1 MMKFELTYN
10 PFTHERTFLAQGK
23 PATLSNCWGD
33 DDSKELSEWCGDFFK
48 AVKDKFND
56 SEMEVCFNGIL
67 RDFEFLSDAREEYLL
82 KNPDDT
88 IKLNGDG
95 CVNTKAKL
103 DELRQLFGEMQRDS
117 PFPELKTQDLKQL
130 FEATMSSEFEMAVVA
145 TMSSG
150 KSTLINSMLG
160 CELLPAR
167 NKATTATLAKIHDID
182 GMTGFTGTS
191 YDADENPI
199 TSCNPLTLCDMNK
212 LNDNPNA
219 SLIEIEGDIVGVES
233 RDLRLVLTDT
243 PGPNNSKEGE
253 GKRHRSHTY
262 KLLKAEYK
270 PMILY
275 VLDSTKLEDDSDN
288 NLLKDV
294 AEAMMSGGRQSQER
308 FLFVMNKA
316 DAFDSDNGESV
327 LAIID
332 DAKKYLAKHG
342 IKNARIFPAVA
353 LMAKVIRQF
362 LNGTRLTP
370 REQGIVLP
378 QYEYYIKEPSMHFSD
393 FAPLSPSAR
402 KELNEKLSDARGKG
416 DKYREALI
424 YTGIPAIELAIS
436 EYLAKYAL
444 PAKIAEGVRSFKDKI
459 DSFGVEAIATAKLE
473 ENEVAVKKLNADL
486 SKLSD
491 LIEKGEKAK
500 ELRDVI
506 DGFSS
511 DKSIKERFEKARV
524 GCQKSIT
531 SFIQQKAKNGVTT
544 QEADRWNLELTK
556 MLAEAECK
564 FKVNID
570 EALNKA
576 IKEQA
581 DAAVKEYNK
590 YLEALVGDVT
600 HESKDAILGASVNM
614 SVKESLDAFTKNV
627 VVGHKLKAQDGKWGK
642 VKRFFGGIV
651 GEDWGYDSVAVYG
664 DRVDFATF
672 LETKVLPKVEQFF
685 INARKIAFEQAKEKE
700 REFKEFYKGK
710 LHEMDTKLKEKVA
723 EKEKNLS
730 SKDAIEQMIK
740 TNKENLAW
748 LNDFKK
754 KLDDVLA
761 I

>member
-33 DDSKELSEWCGDFFK
+33 DDSKALSEWCGDFFK
-48 AVKDKFND
+48 ALKDKFND

-103 DELRQLFGEMQRDS
+103 DELRQLFDVMQTES
-117 PFPELKTQDLKQL
+117 PFAELKTQELKQL
-130 FEATMSSEFEMAVVA
+130 FETTMSSEFEMAVVA

-182 GMTGFTGTS
+182 GMEGFTGTS
-191 YDADENPI
+191 YDADGKEI
-199 TSCNPLTLCDMNK
+199 ISCSPLTLDDMNK
-212 LNDNPNA
+212 LNDNPQA
-219 SLIEIEGDIVGVES
+219 SFIEIEGDVVGVES
-233 RDLRLVLTDT
+233 RDLKLVLTDT

-253 GKRHRSHTY
+253 GERHRSHTY

-288 NLLKDV
+288 NLLKVV

-316 DAFDSDNGESV
+316 DAFDPGNGESV

-362 LNGTRLTP
+362 LNGKRLTP

-378 QYEYYIKEPSMHFSD
+378 QYEYYINEPSMHFSD
-393 FAPLSPSAR
+393 FAPLSTSVR
-402 KELNEKLSDARGKG
+402 KEINEMLSDARGKG

-459 DSFGVEAIATAKLE
+459 DSLGVEAAATAKLE
-473 ENEVAVKKLNADL
+473 KDEAAVEKLKTEM
-486 SKLSD
+486 SRLSD
-491 LIEKGEKAK
+491 LIKKGEEAK
-500 ELRDVI
+500 KLRDVI

-511 DKSIKERFEKARV
+511 DKSIKELFEKARAEF
-524 GCQKSIT
+524 QKSIN

-544 QEADRWNLELTK
+544 QEADGWNRDLNK
-556 MLAEAECK
+556 MLANNELE
-564 FKVNID
+564 FTTSIE
-570 EALNKA
+570 EALNKT

-581 DAAVKEYNK
+581 DAAVKEYKK
-590 YLEALVGDVT
+590 YLEALVGAVT
-600 HESKDAILGASVNM
+600 HESPDAVLGASVNI
-614 SVKESLDAFTKNV
+614 SVAESLDAFTKNV
-627 VVGHKLKAQDGKWGK
+627 VVKHELREQDGAWGAI
-642 VKRFFGGIV
+642 KRGLGGLFKT
-651 GEDWGYDSVAVYG
+651 DWGYDSVAVYG

-685 INARKIAFEQAKEKE
+685 ISARKIAFEQAKEKE
-700 REFKEFYKGK
+700 LAFKEFYKGK
-710 LHEMDTKLKEKVA
+710 LRELDKKLKEKVA
-723 EKEKNLS
+723 EKGKNLS
-730 SKDAIEQMIK
+730 NKDEIERMIK
-740 TNKENLAW
+740 TNKDNLAW
-748 LNDFKK
+748 LNGFKK

>member
-1 MMKFELTYN
+1 MKFELTYN

-33 DDSKELSEWCGDFFK
+33 DDSKALSEWCGDFFK
-48 AVKDKFND
+48 ALKDKFND

-103 DELRQLFGEMQRDS
+103 DELRQLFDVMQTES
-117 PFPELKTQDLKQL
+117 PFAELKTQELKQL
-130 FEATMSSEFEMAVVA
+130 FETTMSSEFEMAVVA

-182 GMTGFTGTS
+182 GMEGFTGTS
-191 YDADENPI
+191 YDADGKEI
-199 TSCNPLTLCDMNK
+199 ISCSPLTLDDMNK
-212 LNDNPNA
+212 LNDNPQA
-219 SLIEIEGDIVGVES
+219 SFIEIEGDVVGVES
-233 RDLRLVLTDT
+233 RDLKLVLTDT

-253 GKRHRSHTY
+253 GERHRSHTY

-288 NLLKDV
+288 NLLKVV

-316 DAFDSDNGESV
+316 DAFDPGNGESV

-362 LNGTRLTP
+362 LNGKRLTP

-378 QYEYYIKEPSMHFSD
+378 QYEYYINEPSMHFSD
-393 FAPLSPSAR
+393 FAPLSTSVR
-402 KELNEKLSDARGKG
+402 KEINEMLSDARGKG

-459 DSFGVEAIATAKLE
+459 DSLGVEAAATAKLE
-473 ENEVAVKKLNADL
+473 KDEAAVEKLKTEM
-486 SKLSD
+486 SRLSD
-491 LIEKGEKAK
+491 LIKKGEEAK
-500 ELRDVI
+500 KLRDVI

-511 DKSIKERFEKARV
+511 DKSIKELFEKARAEF
-524 GCQKSIT
+524 QKSIN

-544 QEADRWNLELTK
+544 QEADGWNRDLNK
-556 MLAEAECK
+556 MLANNELE
-564 FKVNID
+564 FTTSIE
-570 EALNKA
+570 EALNKT

-581 DAAVKEYNK
+581 DAAVKEYKK
-590 YLEALVGDVT
+590 YLEALVGAVT
-600 HESKDAILGASVNM
+600 HESPDAVLGASVNI
-614 SVKESLDAFTKNV
+614 SVAESLDAFTKNV
-627 VVGHKLKAQDGKWGK
+627 VVKHELREQDGAWGAI
-642 VKRFFGGIV
+642 KRGLGGLFKT
-651 GEDWGYDSVAVYG
+651 DWGYDSVAVYG

-700 REFKEFYKGK
+700 LAFKEFYKGK
-710 LHEMDTKLKEKVA
+710 LRELDKKLKEKVA
-723 EKEKNLS
+723 EKGKNLS
-730 SKDAIEQMIK
+730 NKDEIERMIK
-740 TNKENLAW
+740 TNKDNLAW
-748 LNDFKK
+748 LNGFKK

>member
-33 DDSKELSEWCGDFFK
+33 DDSKALSEWCGDFFK
-48 AVKDKFND
+48 ALKDKFND

-103 DELRQLFGEMQRDS
+103 DELRQLFDVMQTES
-117 PFPELKTQDLKQL
+117 PFAELKTQELKQL
-130 FEATMSSEFEMAVVA
+130 FETTMSSEFEMAVVA

-182 GMTGFTGTS
+182 GMEGFTGTS
-191 YDADENPI
+191 YDADGKEI
-199 TSCNPLTLCDMNK
+199 ISCSPLTLDDMNK
-212 LNDNPNA
+212 LNDNPQA
-219 SLIEIEGDIVGVES
+219 SFIEIEGDVVGVES
-233 RDLRLVLTDT
+233 RDLKLVLTDT

-253 GKRHRSHTY
+253 GERHRSHTY

-288 NLLKDV
+288 NLLKVV

-316 DAFDSDNGESV
+316 DAFDPGNGESV

-362 LNGTRLTP
+362 LNGKRLTP

-378 QYEYYIKEPSMHFSD
+378 QYEYYINEPSMHFSD
-393 FAPLSPSAR
+393 FAPLSTSVR
-402 KELNEKLSDARGKG
+402 KEINEMLSDARGKG

-459 DSFGVEAIATAKLE
+459 DSLGVEAAATAKLE
-473 ENEVAVKKLNADL
+473 KDEAAVEKLKTEM
-486 SKLSD
+486 SRLSD
-491 LIEKGEKAK
+491 LIKKGEEAK
-500 ELRDVI
+500 KLRDVI

-511 DKSIKERFEKARV
+511 DKSIKELFEKARAEF
-524 GCQKSIT
+524 QKSIN

-544 QEADRWNLELTK
+544 QEADGWNRDLNK
-556 MLAEAECK
+556 MLANNELE
-564 FKVNID
+564 FTTSIE
-570 EALNKA
+570 EALNKT

-581 DAAVKEYNK
+581 DAAVKEYKK
-590 YLEALVGDVT
+590 YLEALVGAVT
-600 HESKDAILGASVNM
+600 HESPDAVLGASVNI
-614 SVKESLDAFTKNV
+614 SVAESLDAFTKNV
-627 VVGHKLKAQDGKWGK
+627 VVKHELREQDGAWGAI
-642 VKRFFGGIV
+642 KRGLGGLFKT
-651 GEDWGYDSVAVYG
+651 DWGYDSVAVYG

-700 REFKEFYKGK
+700 LAFKEFYKGK
-710 LHEMDTKLKEKVA
+710 LRELDKKLKEKVA
-723 EKEKNLS
+723 EKGKNLS
-730 SKDAIEQMIK
+730 NKDEIERMIK
-740 TNKENLAW
+740 TNKDNLAW
-748 LNDFKK
+748 LNGFKK